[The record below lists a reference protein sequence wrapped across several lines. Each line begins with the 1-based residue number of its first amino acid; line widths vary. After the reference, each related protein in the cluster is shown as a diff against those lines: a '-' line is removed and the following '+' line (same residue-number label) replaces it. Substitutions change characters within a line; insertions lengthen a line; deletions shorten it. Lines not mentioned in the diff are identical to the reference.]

1 MVKHVFASQEML
13 VRIDPEILARLLRL
27 RPDMLAQW
35 EYALPDVI
43 DPKEG
48 LDCDKIAKE
57 LKTHGIPEEIAE
69 ALAMIQA
76 LGGEKGWELVEH
88 RSRRERYALPK
99 RAPHLNAA
107 DYLLLMMLDG
117 GEAAKLFLNRA
128 AHLAQAKQRL
138 SYSMFP
144 HRKGFAGESVKI
156 GEAEV
161 EALRVKIAMGLV
173 GEKAIAIEQVQ
184 AVKIFEYSM
193 GEEIMFIVRYP
204 GQLYRAMGWD
214 PSRVWKNFIFNPARY
229 DTVIYDPV
237 NNALKTNTQGNS
249 GKIES
254 VYRTAFSEV
263 LFGRKDV
270 FVVDPHVVG
279 MGEIGSKPLKEIFH
293 AGGVTGLV
301 SIKLVS
307 IVFNEPGTPPVET
320 VFKVGQNENLTKS
333 AEKMALFD
341 PRAMIASSRTV
352 RRFTVRYVLER
363 GSATGLLAV
372 ECGNTVSYPRETT
385 PTVLEHWLRVRK
397 FIRKEGEEARP
408 SDFWARAGKAGAGG
422 RGECLATWRVHF
434 GDSFEN
440 ARRYLVKTEE
450 LAKEY
455 PHPHGG
461 FPLVIVE
468 DEEGIRAV
476 SNEEGDERDWHGPK
490 ELSREEA
497 TAYTFDL
504 ETVGRQVCASC
515 DMTANF
521 QQEGGLWRL
530 GVCEERT
537 VYGYFGAIEDA
548 LRPLAN
554 VLGGRGD
561 VGCIMVPTLD
571 EGVSNFARGESVAVI
586 AMGSCFKFHEGGLK
600 GSCGKKCRGVKRDL
614 SNRETV
620 EALMPAITASL
631 EEKAELWD
639 ENERLAAIIRDMGD
653 EAAKVITGM
662 RAQLSAKEMDLLVLL
677 MSKDANGQFLSYEEI
692 GKRLSKPVSKQ
703 AVGAAYARWHK
714 TRRPVWS
721 FVETY
726 RNPPQPDLF
735 SELSPGAR
743 RKAGIDKNYD
753 PAR

>member
-270 FVVDPHVVG
+270 FVVEPHVVG

-363 GSATGLLAV
+363 GSNSATL
-372 ECGNTVSYPRETT
+372 Y
-385 PTVLEHWLRVRK
+385 
-397 FIRKEGEEARP
+397 
-408 SDFWARAGKAGAGG
+408 
-422 RGECLATWRVHF
+422 
-434 GDSFEN
+434 
-440 ARRYLVKTEE
+440 
-450 LAKEY
+450 
-455 PHPHGG
+455 
-461 FPLVIVE
+461 
-468 DEEGIRAV
+468 
-476 SNEEGDERDWHGPK
+476 
-490 ELSREEA
+490 
-497 TAYTFDL
+497 
-504 ETVGRQVCASC
+504 
-515 DMTANF
+515 
-521 QQEGGLWRL
+521 
-530 GVCEERT
+530 
-537 VYGYFGAIEDA
+537 
-548 LRPLAN
+548 
-554 VLGGRGD
+554 
-561 VGCIMVPTLD
+561 
-571 EGVSNFARGESVAVI
+571 
-586 AMGSCFKFHEGGLK
+586 
-600 GSCGKKCRGVKRDL
+600 
-614 SNRETV
+614 
-620 EALMPAITASL
+620 
-631 EEKAELWD
+631 
-639 ENERLAAIIRDMGD
+639 
-653 EAAKVITGM
+653 
-662 RAQLSAKEMDLLVLL
+662 
-677 MSKDANGQFLSYEEI
+677 
-692 GKRLSKPVSKQ
+692 
-703 AVGAAYARWHK
+703 
-714 TRRPVWS
+714 
-721 FVETY
+721 
-726 RNPPQPDLF
+726 
-735 SELSPGAR
+735 
-743 RKAGIDKNYD
+743 
-753 PAR
+753 